1 MIVESCLLIP
11 KSKASCKVMKY
22 YSPKYLT
29 NRYDKCSIELKYN
42 TCHMGVLILNVK
54 VDKISEAEAEIMRVI
69 WEYKLPVT
77 YSHIRTVLTQQ
88 KEWESPTV
96 NTLVNRLVKKGVL
109 IQDKKE
115 VYYYTAVI
123 SEKEYTQ
130 AKTKSFIQKVY
141 GGNVKGL
148 MSALLTYEDITQE
161 DLAELRSQWKNGGKQ
176 HE

>member
-1 MIVESCLLIP
+1 MIVESCILIP

-29 NRYDKCSIELKYN
+29 NRYDKCNIEPQYN

-69 WEYKLPVT
+69 WEYKVPVT

-88 KEWESPTV
+88 KGWESPTV

-109 IQDKKE
+109 TQDKKE

-161 DLAELRSQWKNGGKQ
+161 DLAELRSQWKNGGKH